1 MTKKYI
7 VTTII
12 VFIFCVSLGFHSSVA
27 QDDKVVHE
35 YSALEYTQWIPFEK
49 NVAMEIFTATWCG
62 WCYQAYDLFDALQ
75 EQFGE
80 KIVTN
85 IRYHCQDEISMNTI
99 KDRMYYYGVTGFPTV
114 IANGTTKQTGVSD
127 DWFETFSKVIENEL
141 SEPSDLAIHSNIT
154 VRNQL
159 IHFDVFLY
167 SPDRQIEGNF
177 MGLTMVSGINIKDS
191 VHDYVAESIFPSF
204 EGLHMILQPHKIY
217 HLDFSLPIQEN
228 IESKYYS
235 TLCMFQNEATK
246 EVYNSQFCSLY
257 SHVLASTNPTPFQ
270 SEVARDHQFELQF
283 HDGVIIKTLQPD
295 QFSFIDQDGNV
306 LDAEWSY
313 NATLK
318 TITITPLLLLE
329 PTMGYVLVV
338 KGGQESFKS
347 VNQQHLYR
355 DFYIPFQTSSEPDL
369 ELYYSTHSL
378 TFDNVSVIDEPY
390 SYVYFEETHGN
401 TLRVNISPD
410 ARWIQCNPTEI
421 QDSEAQIYVQLDP
434 LFMVNGKNTGTIEI
448 RSIAGVH
455 TIKVEA
461 NRLSDK
467 YPSIRLDAYPLV
479 TTQSEI
485 QISGKT
491 DGYKVFA
498 NGQKV
503 NVENSG
509 DFSFTISLREGLNY
523 ILIESKNMRGHTS
536 TYPATIIRLIP

>member
-1 MTKKYI
+1 MTKKCI

-12 VFIFCVSLGFHSSVA
+12 FVLCVSLGFHSSVA
-27 QDDKVVHE
+27 QDNGVVHE
-35 YSALEYTQWIPFEK
+35 YSALEYSQWIPFEK

-62 WCYQAYDLFDALQ
+62 WCYKAYDLFDALQ
-75 EQFGE
+75 EKYGD

-99 KDRMYYYGVTGFPTV
+99 NDRIYYYGVTGFPTV
-114 IANGTTKQTGVSD
+114 IANGTTKQTGVSE
-127 DWFETFSKVIENEL
+127 DWFEKFSKAIDNEL

-154 VRNQL
+154 VRNQM
-159 IHFDVFLY
+159 IHFDVFLH

-177 MGLTMVSGINIKDS
+177 MGLTMVSGLNIKDS

-204 EGLHMILQPHKIY
+204 DGLHMILQPQKIY
-217 HLDFSLPIQEN
+217 HLRFSLPIQEN

-257 SHVLASTNPTPFQ
+257 SHVITSTNPLPFET
-270 SEVARDHQFELQF
+270 EVARDHQFELQF
-283 HDGVIIKTLQPD
+283 QDGVIIKTLQSD
-295 QFSFIDQDGNV
+295 QFYFLDKDGNV
-306 LDAEWSY
+306 VDAEWSY

-318 TITITPLLLLE
+318 TVTITPVLLLE
-329 PTMGYVLVV
+329 PTMKYVLVV
-338 KGGQESFKS
+338 KGGPESFKS

-355 DFYIPFQTSSEPDL
+355 DFYIPFQTSTEPDL
-369 ELYYSTHSL
+369 DMYYSTDL
-378 TFDNVSVIDEPY
+378 LLFDNVSVIDEPY
-390 SYVYFEETHGN
+390 SYVYVEETHGN
-401 TLRVNISPD
+401 SVRVSITPD
-410 ARWIQCNPTEI
+410 ARWIQCSPNEI
-421 QDSEAQIYVQLDP
+421 QHSDFQIHVQLNP

-448 RSIAGVH
+448 RSLAGVH

-467 YPSIRLDAYPLV
+467 YPSIRLDAYPLI
-479 TTQSEI
+479 TNLDAI

-491 DGYKVFA
+491 DGYKVYG
-498 NGQKV
+498 NGKEV

-509 DFSFTISLREGLNY
+509 DFSFTTSLREGLNY

-536 TYPATIIRLIP
+536 TYPVTIIRLKS